1 MSYILNYFNFNESKS
16 ISNSCEKV
24 LNDIWKLINDDIK
37 NIKSGSCKLNIL
49 EPDFKVDGLMV
60 KYNVNIGKN
69 NYCDATAYF
78 PKSSINLDID
88 VVDMDDEFLYYIES
102 VLFHEL
108 LHLYQHYNLLL
119 NNKFRP
125 ESFSIGSILPQLKK
139 IVKTE
144 YGNYILD
151 ILYFSLS
158 HELSAQLHQYY
169 FYKKKNKDYKKIE
182 NIKQLLSSFSIK
194 KLNDDELKELI
205 KIKNH
210 ILNSIDFYSTNK
222 KYKKDISKSLWNESN
237 IDIFLNKLSDIVKNK
252 VKWIVKKMKI
262 IDSKILKDD
271 EIRYD
276 ETISLPTNWDD
287 HENVEKYEI
296 YSFIKENLNDCPI
309 INNI

>member
-1 MSYILNYFNFNESKS
+1 LSY
-16 ISNSCEKV
+16 
-24 LNDIWKLINDDIK
+24 
-37 NIKSGSCKLNIL
+37 
-49 EPDFKVDGLMV
+49 
-60 KYNVNIGKN
+60 
-69 NYCDATAYF
+69 
-78 PKSSINLDID
+78 
-88 VVDMDDEFLYYIES
+88 
-102 VLFHEL
+102 
-108 LHLYQHYNLLL
+108 
-119 NNKFRP
+119 
-125 ESFSIGSILPQLKK
+125 
-139 IVKTE
+139 
-144 YGNYILD
+144 
-151 ILYFSLS
+151 
-158 HELSAQLHQYY
+158 
-169 FYKKKNKDYKKIE
+169 
-182 NIKQLLSSFSIK
+182 FSIK

-296 YSFIKENLNDCPI
+296 YSFIKENLNDCKI
-309 INNI
+309 IDFI